1 MRHRLDLPSRAWWA
15 MAEDL
20 VALHLPDGSVELVLA
35 RVADAFAR
43 LDSMDADALGSE
55 SAIARTVWTRL
66 VYGQPDP
73 LPPVGRAGTLL
84 AMARSG
90 DTSRAEAA
98 YSLAASYDLLERAV
112 AEVALRDAFF
122 WPHCAKESDPSLV
135 RGLVYDLD
143 AHLNSPRPVD
153 FAAAT
158 CAEATML
165 ARLGHPEEAR
175 SYLDTLAEALGT
187 DMSWAW
193 GEAELR
199 KADAAPAEEPAIGQ
213 AERVGRLS
221 QTPRRPRRA

>member
-1 MRHRLDLPSRAWWA
+1 

-20 VALHLPDGSVELVLA
+20 VVLHLPDGSVELVLS
-35 RVADAFAR
+35 RVADAFTR

-55 SAIARTVWTRL
+55 SAIARTVWSRL
-66 VYGQPDP
+66 VYGQADP
-73 LPPVGRAGTLL
+73 PPHAGRAGTLL
-84 AMARSG
+84 ALAKSG
-90 DTSRAEAA
+90 DTSHAEAA

-112 AEVALRDAFF
+112 VEVALRDAFF

-143 AHLNSPRPVD
+143 AHLNSPCPVD

-199 KADAAPAEEPAIGQ
+199 KAGAAHAEGPAVGQ
-213 AERVGRLS
+213 TEQLGRPS

>member
-1 MRHRLDLPSRAWWA
+1 

-20 VALHLPDGSVELVLA
+20 VVLHLPDGSVELVLS
-35 RVADAFAR
+35 RVADAFTR

-55 SAIARTVWTRL
+55 SAIARTVWSRL
-66 VYGQPDP
+66 VYGQADP
-73 LPPVGRAGTLL
+73 PPPVGRAGTLL
-84 AMARSG
+84 ALAKSG
-90 DTSRAEAA
+90 DTSNAEAA

-122 WPHCAKESDPSLV
+122 WPHCAKESDPSIV

-158 CAEATML
+158 CAETTML

-193 GEAELR
+193 GEAELQ
-199 KADAAPAEEPAIGQ
+199 KADAAHAEGSAVGQ
-213 AERVGRLS
+213 TEQLGRLS
-221 QTPRRPRRA
+221 QMPRRPRRA